1 MHSLMISVCTLV
13 AVPGQSGVSTSA
25 VAQQL
30 PVSRSSIELRTA
42 VRDTMRRE
50 AMAATFADRSKAIRE
65 LCEIFVEIA
74 TGDAMNDT
82 LRDRYLGKVRSRL
95 RRTQRDLEIQVSRD
109 QRSKSRSAPQ
119 ADLPATVSLATSLAT
134 GSAATLSRGGA
145 AAENGQ
151 ALVELIQ
158 ATIAPEVWDVNG
170 GQATIFY
177 FAPVHALVVRAP
189 GEVHRQA
196 AGLLDNVRR
205 VGN

>member
-1 MHSLMISVCTLV
+1 MHALMMSVCTLV
-13 AVPGQSGVSTSA
+13 AVPGQSGVSTPA

-50 AMAATFADRSKAIRE
+50 AMAATFAGRSTAIRE

-95 RRTQRDLEIQVSRD
+95 RRTQRDLEIQVARD
-109 QRSKSRSAPQ
+109 RRSESRSAPQ
-119 ADLPATVSLATSLAT
+119 ADLLATVSLATDSP
-134 GSAATLSRGGA
+134 ATLSRGGA

-151 ALVELIQ
+151 ALVDLIQ
-158 ATIAPEVWDVNG
+158 ATIAPGVWDVNG

-189 GEVHRQA
+189 GEVHHQA

>member
-1 MHSLMISVCTLV
+1 MHALMISVCTLV
-13 AVPGQSGVSTSA
+13 AVPGQSGVSTPA

-30 PVSRSSIELRTA
+30 PVVRSSIELRTA

-50 AMAATFADRSKAIRE
+50 AMAATFAGRSTAIRE

-95 RRTQRDLEIQVSRD
+95 RRTQRDLEIQVARD
-109 QRSKSRSAPQ
+109 RRSESRSAPQ
-119 ADLPATVSLATSLAT
+119 TDVLASVPLAT
-134 GSAATLSRGGA
+134 GSPATLSRGGA
-145 AAENGQ
+145 AAGNGQ

-158 ATIAPEVWDVNG
+158 ATIAPGVWDVNG

>member
-1 MHSLMISVCTLV
+1 MHALMISVCTLV

-30 PVSRSSIELRTA
+30 PASRSSIELRTA

-95 RRTQRDLEIQVSRD
+95 KRTQRDLEIQVSRD

-119 ADLPATVSLATSLAT
+119 ADLPATVPLAT

-205 VGN
+205 AGN

>member
-1 MHSLMISVCTLV
+1 MHALMISVCTLV

-95 RRTQRDLEIQVSRD
+95 RRTQRDLEIQVARD
-109 QRSKSRSAPQ
+109 RRSESRSAPQ
-119 ADLPATVSLATSLAT
+119 TDVLASVPPAT
-134 GSAATLSRGGA
+134 GSPATLSRGGA
-145 AAENGQ
+145 AAGNG
-151 ALVELIQ
+151 
-158 ATIAPEVWDVNG
+158 
-170 GQATIFY
+170 
-177 FAPVHALVVRAP
+177 P
-189 GEVHRQA
+189 G
-196 AGLLDNVRR
+196 AGRIDSSHDCTGR
-205 VGN
+205 VGRERWPGDHLLFRPSPRAGREGSRRGTSSSGRTIG

>member
-1 MHSLMISVCTLV
+1 MHALMISVCTLV
-13 AVPGQSGVSTSA
+13 AVPGQSGVSTPA

-109 QRSKSRSAPQ
+109 RRSKSRSAPQ
-119 ADLPATVSLATSLAT
+119 ADLPATGSLAT
-134 GSAATLSRGGA
+134 GSPATLSRGGA